1 MMGYEIAVDVGGT
14 FTDLVIKDGKGT
26 VSAFKSPT
34 TPENIVDGTLNAV
47 TQAATALGTTSA
59 AIMSSC
65 RKFAFGTTAA
75 TNAVLEGKGAR
86 TGLLCTRG
94 HRDVLLIREG
104 GKEDTYNIDIDYPP
118 PYVPRRLTLEIS
130 ERIDAEGGVVKP
142 LDEAGARD
150 AIQRLLDE
158 KVDAI
163 AVAFLWS
170 IANPVHERRVAELIE
185 EMAPGLAYSL
195 SHVVSPSVREYRRTS
210 ATALDASLKPI
221 VDKAV
226 RTLDG
231 RLKAAGFA
239 GVLTL
244 VTSSGGQTST
254 EDVIRKPIHL
264 CFSGPSAA
272 PESGR
277 RFAQVEEIEGG
288 RIITVDMGGT
298 SFDVSIV
305 SDWEISMH
313 RDGVI
318 AGHSFGVPSVEV
330 LTIGAGGG
338 SLARVDTGGLIHTGP
353 QSAGSRPG
361 PACYGRGGMRATVT
375 DANLVRGFLNADSF
389 AGGTMA
395 LDIDAAKA
403 AMHEDVCEPLGLDL
417 DEAAD
422 LVCLTCDQAMVGA
435 IEDIT
440 IKRGID
446 PRDYIMV
453 AGGAAAGLHA
463 VAIARELDINE
474 VIVPRFAGV
483 LSAFGILTSNVKNM
497 YGRSLLTR
505 SDTFDFGATNAVL
518 AELKAESEVY
528 LEQMGIPPEDRRVE
542 FTVEARYPGQIWQ
555 ITLPLTVETFAA
567 ETDVAAMVEDF
578 HALHERLYS
587 VRSPGDP
594 VEIVEINARAVGQ
607 LPEVPLPYMKPADG
621 VPQPLGYRSAYFREL
636 GRVDRLPV
644 YRGADLGAG
653 SEIEGPA
660 LIEEPLTAIVVPP
673 RAVARVSRFGN
684 YRIRV

>member
-1 MMGYEIAVDVGGT
+1 MEYEIAMDVGGT

-47 TQAATALGTTSA
+47 TQAATALGTSTA

-86 TGLLCTRG
+86 TGLLCTKG

-118 PYVPRRLTLEIS
+118 PYIPRRLTLEIS
-130 ERIDAEGGVVKP
+130 ERIDAEGGVVEP
-142 LDEAGARD
+142 LDEERARD

-231 RLKAAGFA
+231 RLREAGFT

-254 EDVIRKPIHL
+254 DDVIRKPIHL

-395 LDIDAAKA
+395 LDFDAAKT
-403 AMHEDVCEPLGLDL
+403 AMHADVCEPLGLDL

-505 SDTFDFGATNAVL
+505 SDTFDFDAMNAVL
-518 AELKAESEVY
+518 AELKAESEAY
-528 LEQMGIPPEDRRVE
+528 LEHMGIPPEDRRVE

-555 ITLPLTVETFAA
+555 ITLPLTVEVFAT

-587 VRSPGDP
+587 VRSPADP

-607 LPEVPLPYMKPADG
+607 LPEVPLPDMKPAG
-621 VPQPLGYRSAYFREL
+621 EAPQPSGYRSAYFREL

-653 SEIEGPA
+653 SEVEGPA

-673 RAVARVSRFGN
+673 RAVARVSRYGN

>member
-14 FTDLVIKDGKGT
+14 FTDLVIKDGQGG
-26 VSAFKSPT
+26 VRAFKSPT
-34 TPENIVDGTLNAV
+34 TPDNIVDGTLNAV
-47 TQAATALGTTSA
+47 SLAAAALGTTRA
-59 AIMSSC
+59 EIMANC

-86 TGLLCTRG
+86 TGLLCTKG

-104 GKEDTYNIDIDYPP
+104 GKEDTYTIDIDYPP
-118 PYVPRRLTLEIS
+118 PYIPRSLTLEID
-130 ERIDAEGGVVKP
+130 ERIDAEGGVVVP

-150 AIQRLLDE
+150 AIRHLIDE
-158 KVDAI
+158 KVEAI

-170 IANPVHERRVAELIE
+170 IANPAHERRVAELIE
-185 EMAPGLAYSL
+185 EMAPGLAYSV

-221 VDKAV
+221 VDTAV
-226 RTLDG
+226 RSLDG
-231 RLKAAGFA
+231 RLREAGFT
-239 GVLTL
+239 GILTL
-244 VTSSGGQTST
+244 VTSSGGRTSPD
-254 EDVIRKPIHL
+254 EVIRKPIHL

-338 SLARVDTGGLIHTGP
+338 SLARVDSGGLIHTGP

-361 PACYGRGGMRATVT
+361 PACYGRGGARATVT
-375 DANLVRGFLNADSF
+375 DANLMRGFLDPENF
-389 AGGTMA
+389 AGGTMS
-395 LDIDAAKA
+395 LDVGAAKA
-403 AMHEDVCEPLGLDL
+403 AMYADVCEPLGLEL

-422 LVCLTCDQAMVGA
+422 LVCLTCEQGMVGA

-446 PRDYIMV
+446 PRDFVMV

-463 VAIARELDINE
+463 VAIARELEIGE

-505 SDTFDFGATNAVL
+505 SDAFDSDAMNAVL
-518 AELKAESEVY
+518 ADLKAEGQAY
-528 LEQMGIPPEDRRVE
+528 LEHMGIPPRDRRVE

-555 ITLPLTVETFAA
+555 LTLPLTVEAFAGEA
-567 ETDVAAMVEDF
+567 DVAAMVEDF

-587 VRSPGDP
+587 VRSPDDP
-594 VEIVEINARAVGQ
+594 VEIVEVNARAVGLLAEVA
-607 LPEVPLPYMKPADG
+607 LPDMETTDG
-621 VPQPLGYRSAYFREL
+621 TPQPSGYRSAYFREM
-636 GRVDRLPV
+636 GRIDRLPV
-644 YRGADLGAG
+644 YRGSDLGAG
-653 SEIEGPA
+653 STVEGPA
-660 LIEEPLTAIVVPP
+660 LIQEPLTAIVVPP
-673 RAVARVSRFGN
+673 RAVARVSRYGN